1 LDLEHEKV
9 EHITLDSTVAVVTV
23 VGKNMRGSAIVGR
36 TFTALGR
43 ENLNIIAIAQGSSE
57 CNISFVV
64 SKQDVRAALHSTHQE
79 FQLGALEARAL
90 PVQSVGMDLTAWQY
104 DPQQRTASA
113 D

>member
-1 LDLEHEKV
+1 LDLAHEKV
-9 EHITLDSTVAVVTV
+9 EHITLDPTVAIVTV

-64 SKQDVRAALHSTHQE
+64 SKQDVRVALDTTHQE
-79 FQLGALEARAL
+79 FRLGVLDSRAL
-90 PVQSVGMDLTAWQY
+90 PVQSVSGDPAAWHY
-104 DPQQRTASA
+104 DPEQRTASA